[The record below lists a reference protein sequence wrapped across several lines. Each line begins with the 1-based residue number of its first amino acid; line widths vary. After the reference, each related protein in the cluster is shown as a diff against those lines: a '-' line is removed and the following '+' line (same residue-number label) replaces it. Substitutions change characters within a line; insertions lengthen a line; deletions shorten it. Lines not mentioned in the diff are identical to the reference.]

1 MLNALAV
8 LLVFQLVG
16 EVSVQWLRLPLPGPV
31 VGMLLLFAALVLR
44 GDVPEGL
51 RESASNLLQHLML
64 LFIPAVAGVMIH
76 FERVGREWLPFL
88 LAALGGT
95 AVTLVVTAFTL
106 RLLLARAKA
115 DSQ

>member
-8 LLVFQLVG
+8 LLIFQLLG
-16 EVSVQWLRLPLPGPV
+16 EVSVQWLKLPLPGPL
-31 VGMLLLFAALVLR
+31 VGMLLLFTALLLR
-44 GDVPEGL
+44 GKVPDGL
-51 RESASNLLQHLML
+51 REAASNLLQHLML

-88 LAALGGT
+88 LAAIGGT
-95 AVTLVVTAFTL
+95 AITLAVTAFTL
-106 RLLLARAKA
+106 RLLLARATV